1 MKALLIAFAT
11 GLSVDLIAEGAL
23 GINTVALLPV
33 ALLRRSIC
41 DFIFGEELVVRGED
55 FSIRKYGL
63 PKVLF
68 ALFLVLSLFLV
79 IYLWADGAATRPWLF
94 NLIRFAVSLAAG
106 MLLGVA
112 VVDML
117 MPDDRR

>member
-1 MKALLIAFAT
+1 MRVERFYLFF
-11 GLSVDLIAEGAL
+11 
-23 GINTVALLPV
+23 NPW
-33 ALLRRSIC
+33 
-41 DFIFGEELVVRGED
+41 FHEEIRAED
-55 FSIRKYGL
+55 FCL
-63 PKVLF
+63 
-68 ALFLVLSLFLV
+68 LFLVLSLFLV